1 MIYNVLEYLEN
12 SASLYPDK
20 KAVADNKSSY
30 TYTELMEK
38 AKNAGSFLSTI
49 TETKKPVCV
58 YMDKSCETLAL
69 FLGIVYAGCFYVN
82 IEPSHPAERINSI
95 IGTLEAKILIVDDK
109 SAKKAEKLGF
119 EGTILNINEL
129 LNAKADDEA
138 AYRLEY
144 IRDNA
149 IDIDPLYSIFTSGS
163 TGVPKGVIVNHRSVI
178 DFIETFTDKMGIG
191 SDDIIGNQAP
201 FDFDVSVKD
210 IYSCVMTGA
219 ELVIIPTKL
228 FSVPPKLLDYICE
241 KHINSLVW
249 AVSALTL
256 VSCLKGLN
264 YRVPVEVKRVMFSG
278 EVMPIKQLKLWQ
290 QALPDAE
297 FVNLYGPSEITCNC
311 MYYRVDR
318 TFEDNELLPLGKAF
332 EGRKILLMDENGHE
346 INNPGVTGEICVVGE
361 SLARGYYNNKTE
373 TDRKFRQIDINGETK
388 RCYFTGDMARYDEA
402 GNLFF
407 AGRKDFQIK
416 HMGHRIELEE
426 IEHALN
432 QLPGVEKSCCFMNKK
447 RNRLVGFYL
456 GNAKENEIK
465 SSLKRKLPAYMIPH
479 TIVKVEDMP
488 LNKNGKTDRKY
499 FMSRQEV
506 LM

>member
-1 MIYNVLEYLEN
+1 MKSILDYLDNTVKNYGEKTAVDDGNICMTWQELQMLSKQIGTVLCAKTDSEN
-12 SASLYPDK
+12 PIAI
-20 KAVADNKSSY
+20 VADKS
-30 TYTELMEK
+30 
-38 AKNAGSFLSTI
+38 A
-49 TETKKPVCV
+49 V
-58 YMDKSCETLAL
+58 TLAVM
-69 FLGIVYAGCFYVN
+69 FGVVYAGCYYVMVDPKQPLDRMQD
-82 IEPSHPAERINSI
+82 IFSVLSPKIIITCAEN
-95 IGTLEAKILIVDDK
+95 EKLIDETGYGDRKCLFEEIMQDDIDDK
-109 SAKKAEKLGF
+109 RLMAIRKKCKE
-119 EGTILNINEL
+119 EDIL
-129 LNAKADDEA
+129 
-138 AYRLEY
+138 YG
-144 IRDNA
+144 
-149 IDIDPLYSIFTSGS
+149 IFTSGS
-163 TGVPKGVIVNHRSVI
+163 TGKPKCIVVSHKSVI
-178 DFIETFTDKMGIG
+178 DFIGHFSRTFNFTDK
-191 SDDIIGNQAP
+191 DIVGNQAP

-465 SSLKRKLPAYMIPH
+465 SSLKRKLPTYMIPH